1 MTKEMRIEE
10 LIDQIRIQLR
20 GIEERLDS
28 IKDLVKRTEQGGV
41 IKGERPATESQ
52 LAYLKLLGYTP
63 HKELSVREASLL
75 ISALQEVRKGQ
86 KG

>member
-1 MTKEMRIEE
+1 MREIRIEE

-28 IKDLVKRTEQGGV
+28 IKELAKRAEQ
-41 IKGERPATESQ
+41 ERATKEEKSATDAQ
-52 LAYLKLLGYTP
+52 LAYLKVLGYTP
-63 HKELSVREASLL
+63 HRELSVREASLL